1 MNNYAAVV
9 EYDGTNY
16 KGFQD
21 QLGEVRT
28 IQCELVKVL
37 KVLLGDF
44 EGFSY
49 AGRTDAGVHAKHQ
62 VINFKTEK
70 ELNLYKFKWQANCL
84 LPSDIVIKEMRAVSK
99 IFDSRRSA
107 TLREYSYYVSNNN
120 FHSAFLKNYSLL
132 ITKKL
137 DIGLMRKAADKFIGT
152 KDYKSFC
159 NDNLGTSLTVRSV
172 YSFKIRNFPDGLLV
186 FKIAASSFL
195 YNMVRIIVGTV
206 LEVGRG
212 DRNLE
217 SIDGALEARDRKLAG
232 KIAPAKGLF
241 LTKVLY

>member
-16 KGFQD
+16 KGFQA
-21 QLGEVRT
+21 QPGEVRT

-44 EGFSY
+44 TGFSY

-84 LPSDIVIKEMRAVSK
+84 LPGDIVIKEMKAMAK

-137 DIGLMRKAADKFIGT
+137 DIGIMRKAADKFIGT

-159 NDNLGTSLTVRSV
+159 SDNLGTSLTVRSV
-172 YSFKIRNFPDGLLV
+172 YSFKVRNFPGGIIV

-232 KIAPAKGLF
+232 KIVPAKGLF